1 MAIFR
6 VPRITTPLRSGLL
19 LQEGEIVFD
28 TDLKKFFGGDGIT
41 IGGVEFC
48 YCSPQNLGSFLLT
61 QNGNSLITQ
70 NGNNIVLNIPPVYN
84 MTTETGDTVVTE
96 NNDIIEV

>member
-41 IGGVEFC
+41 VGGVEFC

-61 QNGNSLITQ
+61 QNGNSLTTQ
-70 NGNNIVLNIPPVYN
+70 NGYYILLNIPVPVN
-84 MTTETGDTVVTE
+84 MTTETGDTMTTE
-96 NNDIIEV
+96 NSEIIEV